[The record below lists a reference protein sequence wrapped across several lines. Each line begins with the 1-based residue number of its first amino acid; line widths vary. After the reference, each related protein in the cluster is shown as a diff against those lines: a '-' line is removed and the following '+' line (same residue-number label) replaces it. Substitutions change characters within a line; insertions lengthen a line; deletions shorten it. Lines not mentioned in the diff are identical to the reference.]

1 MSRLTQLFVN
11 TYRKALMFGACS
23 LFALPSCA
31 HIVTDDTAN
40 KSPVITEKQAKA
52 LSMLEENKSDNEKVK
67 HLRLNITKL
76 SDSDGQEYLGA
87 VVNRA
92 DLQPYLAQLKAIL
105 TDDFDD
111 FRANQAARDHQ
122 SFHVTLINPI
132 EYQLVN
138 KDLVQELLSSTKS
151 VGFSSQLEVTLQ
163 GLGKVEKAEKST
175 YFVVA
180 QSNSGQLIRQRFLLK
195 AKDFHVTLGFNPS
208 DIYGV
213 RKNEST
219 LIEE

>member
-1 MSRLTQLFVN
+1 MSRLTQLFAH
-11 TYRKALMFGACS
+11 TYKKAIILAACS
-23 LFALPSCA
+23 LFALPSYA
-31 HIVTDDTAN
+31 HTVPDETGK
-40 KSPVITEKQAKA
+40 KSPLITDKQAKA
-52 LSMLEENKSDNEKVK
+52 LSMLEENKSENEQVK
-67 HLRLNITKL
+67 HLRLTITKL
-76 SDSDGQEYLGA
+76 ADSDGQEYLGA

-92 DLQPYLAQLKAIL
+92 DLQPYLVQLKAIL
-105 TDDFDD
+105 ADDFDD

-132 EYQLVN
+132 EYQHVN

-151 VGFSSQLEVTLQ
+151 VSFSSQLEVTLL
-163 GLGKVEKAEKST
+163 GLGKVEKAEQST

-180 QSNSGQLIRQRFLLK
+180 QSNTGQLIRQRFLLK

-213 RKNEST
+213 RKNKST
-219 LIEE
+219 LIE